1 MRRQVRCGKRGSR
14 CRAPDP
20 QLHGPYVQWSRK
32 IDGKTVTK
40 LLTDEQ
46 VIRYQAWFD
55 DARRLRELVT
65 ELEALSL
72 HALEE
77 AERWGDK

>member
-1 MRRQVRCGKRGSR
+1 MPGARSAAARPLRPVVAQDRR
-14 CRAPDP
+14 
-20 QLHGPYVQWSRK
+20 
-32 IDGKTVTK
+32 KTVTK